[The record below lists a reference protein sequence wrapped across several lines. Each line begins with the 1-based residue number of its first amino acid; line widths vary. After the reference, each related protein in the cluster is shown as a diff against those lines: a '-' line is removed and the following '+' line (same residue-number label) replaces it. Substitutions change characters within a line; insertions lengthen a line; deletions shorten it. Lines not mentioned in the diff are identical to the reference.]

1 MIARLARFALILVA
15 TVLIVAFCVVNR
27 MHVPISFFPLPWP
40 PLDLPV
46 YGVLL
51 IGVALGVTIGGLSLW
66 LSLSPM
72 RTEYRQLKRRFRLQ
86 EQEERSFDVAKELLD
101 EMVAINLEAADGAI
115 ERSNEVAASAAASPA
130 STAAIICL
138 QAGA

>member
-86 EQEERSFDVAKELLD
+86 EQEERFRREREEA
-101 EMVAINLEAADGAI
+101 EAAQ
-115 ERSNEVAASAAASPA
+115 RSLQRQEASGKVVP
-130 STAAIICL
+130 T
-138 QAGA
+138 GR